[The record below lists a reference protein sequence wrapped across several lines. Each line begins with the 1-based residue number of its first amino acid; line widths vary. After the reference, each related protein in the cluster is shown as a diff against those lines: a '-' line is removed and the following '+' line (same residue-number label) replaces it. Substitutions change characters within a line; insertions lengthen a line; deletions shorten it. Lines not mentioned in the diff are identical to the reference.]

1 MYPWIGADPL
11 AQPSYGLQG
20 NARMNYLCF
29 LEMTSGNARPAPDK
43 SAIPVTGN
51 WSSVVPPTLATSKP
65 LPKSTWTVLSDSEES
80 AFGAALVLDGNKN
93 TYWHTRYTPN
103 AAPLPH
109 NLVIDMKDTSLV
121 NGLTYLPRQDG
132 SPNGRVG
139 KYTVELSTDKVTFTR
154 AAGGFFYNDNTLKQ
168 VFFTPAPARYVRFL
182 ALSEAQDS
190 GNPWTS
196 AAEINVLSNT
206 LPLTPDVQYSADSA
220 EPGCEATKAMDSK
233 LDSMWHTPWTN
244 SRPPYPHYF
253 TITRQ
258 TTTPVSGLSYIPR
271 LDGGN
276 GRIGAYRVEQGLP
289 APLTAEQVRQAM
301 KQGLPPVRMLDWTP
315 IASGSWPDDATPK
328 TAKFTPTTA
337 PAIRLVALSE
347 AGGRGPWASASEI
360 KLLDGTAVAADI
372 SSTDFGRFVISRK
385 SFFERYLF
393 PKLRIL
399 NAALEPRC
407 DSPQVTLNGSRGSIN
422 MTWLVQYAIKE
433 QRYSWTDVRQ

>member
-29 LEMTSGNARPAPDK
+29 LEMTSGNAMPGPDK

-65 LPKSTWTVLSDSEES
+65 LPKSGWTVTSDSEES
-80 AFGAALVLDGNKN
+80 AFGAALVLDGNTN
-93 TYWHTRYTPN
+93 SYWHTRYTPN
-103 AAPLPH
+103 ATTLPH
-109 NLVIDMKDTSLV
+109 NLVIDMKATTLV

-139 KYTVELSTDKVTFTR
+139 KYTVELSTDAITFKR
-154 AAGGFFYNDNTLKQ
+154 AARGFFNNDNTLKQ
-168 VFFTPAPARYVRFL
+168 VYFIPAPARYVRFQ

-206 LPLTPDVQYSADSA
+206 LPLTSDVQYSADSA
-220 EPGCEATKAMDSK
+220 EPGCEATKAMDSN
-233 LDSMWHTPWTN
+233 LNSMWHTPWTN
-244 SRPPYPHYF
+244 SQPPYPHYF

-289 APLTAEQVRQAM
+289 VIKVSPIPTVVLE
-301 KQGLPPVRMLDWTP
+301 WTT

-328 TAKFTPTTA
+328 TAQFAPTTA

-385 SFFERYLF
+385 NFFERYLF

-407 DSPQVTLNGSRGSIN
+407 DTPQVTIGKAGAITSQI
-422 MTWLVQYAIKE
+422 TWLVQ
-433 QRYSWTDVRQ
+433 

>member
-1 MYPWIGADPL
+1 MYPWIDADPL

-29 LEMTSGNARPAPDK
+29 LEMTSGNAMPGPDQ

-51 WSSVVPPTLATSKP
+51 WSTVVPPTLATSKP
-65 LPKSTWTVLSDSEES
+65 LARTGWTVTSDSEEIG
-80 AFGAALVLDGNKN
+80 FGAALVLDGNTN
-93 TYWHTRYTPN
+93 SYWHTKYNPT
-103 AAPLPH
+103 AATLPH
-109 NLVIDMKDTSLV
+109 NLVIDMKATTLV

-139 KYTVELSTDKVTFTR
+139 KYTVEMSTDAVTFTR
-154 AAGGFFYNDNTLKQ
+154 AAGGSLYNDNTLKQ
-168 VFFTPAPARYVRFL
+168 VYFTPTPARYVRFK

-220 EPGCEATKAMDSK
+220 EPGQEATKAMDSN
-233 LDSMWHTPWTN
+233 LNSFWHTAWT
-244 SRPPYPHYF
+244 SSPPPYPHYF

-271 LDGGN
+271 QDASPN
-276 GRIGAYRVEQGLP
+276 GRVGAYRIEQGFPTVMTVGQGP
-289 APLTAEQVRQAM
+289 AIGIAASISPTV
-301 KQGLPPVRMLDWTP
+301 GLKWTT

-328 TAKFTPTTA
+328 TAQFTPTTA
-337 PAIRLVALSE
+337 PAIRLVALNE

-372 SSTDFGRFVISRK
+372 SSTDFGRFVISAK
-385 SFFERYLF
+385 IFFKRYLF

-407 DSPQVTLNGSRGSIN
+407 DTPQVTLGKAGTFTEQ
-422 MTWLVQYAIKE
+422 MTWLVH
-433 QRYSWTDVRQ
+433 